1 MNKMQSIDNNII
13 ADVATR
19 IERLITDARANVARA
34 VNLAEVITKYEIG
47 HVIVSVVQ
55 EGAVRAAY
63 GKQLLKGV
71 SRLLT
76 ERLGDGWSVET
87 LKKCRKFYQ
96 IYSVNKI
103 RSTLSAQLPIE
114 DSVYTVDQIQK
125 SATSLRKLA
134 EVSPFTLSWS
144 HYVVLMRI
152 ESDEERRFYEIEAQ
166 KHFTLSWSHYV
177 VLMRIESDEE
187 RRFYEIEAQKQNWS
201 VRQLQRQYSSSLYE
215 RLALSRN
222 KDEVV
227 RLAQEGHT
235 INRPDDILKNPLTLE
250 FLGLK
255 PDVAYS
261 ETKLENAII
270 SKMQHFLLELGK
282 GFLFE
287 ARQKR
292 FTFDEDDFFVDL
304 VFYNRLLQCYVLIDL
319 KVGKLTHQDLGQ
331 MQMYVNYYDRYVKQ
345 DFEKPTVGILLCK
358 EKKDALVEL
367 TLPKDSNIY
376 AQQYALYL
384 PDKKLLRNKL
394 QEWLE
399 EQEE

>member
-1 MNKMQSIDNNII
+1 MVMNSMQNISDSIVINI
-13 ADVATR
+13 AER
-19 IERLITDARANVARA
+19 IERLITDARVNVART

-55 EGAVRAAY
+55 EGEVRATY

-71 SRLLT
+71 SKILT
-76 ERLGDGWSVET
+76 ERLGDGWSVDT
-87 LKKCRKFYQ
+87 LEKCRKFYHA
-96 IYSVNKI
+96 YS
-103 RSTLSAQLPIE
+103 
-114 DSVYTVDQIQK
+114 K
-125 SATSLRKLA
+125 SATLSRKFPDAITSSENLGNSEKSATLLRKLGKLP
-134 EVSPFTLSWS
+134 ETYPFTLSWS
-144 HYVVLMRI
+144 HYLILMRI
-152 ESDEERRFYEIEAQ
+152 ESDEER
-166 KHFTLSWSHYV
+166 S
-177 VLMRIESDEE
+177 
-187 RRFYEIEAQKQNWS
+187 FYEIEAQKQNWS

-222 KDEVV
+222 KDEVM

-235 INRPDDILKNPLTLE
+235 INKPIDILKNPLTLE

-384 PDKKLLRNKL
+384 PDKKLLQNKL